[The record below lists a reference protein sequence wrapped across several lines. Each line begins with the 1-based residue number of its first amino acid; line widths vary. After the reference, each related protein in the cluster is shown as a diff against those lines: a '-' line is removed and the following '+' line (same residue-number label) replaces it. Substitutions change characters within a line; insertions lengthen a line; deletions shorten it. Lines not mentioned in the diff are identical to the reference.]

1 MTIAILFF
9 INEELVFR
17 RNVCATSLYDKI
29 LEEFSEEELIR
40 HGVPYYEDDKAII
53 TDQDFIE
60 KVWYACV
67 EHVTF
72 PRTVSQWDSPSMHYI
87 LFHNLQLI
95 NNS

>member
-17 RNVCATSLYDKI
+17 RNVCATNLYDKI
-29 LEEFSEEELIR
+29 LEEFYEEELIR
-40 HGVPYYEDDKAII
+40 YGVPYYEDDKAII

-67 EHVTF
+67 ERGYISEDRVTMGQSVNALHII
-72 PRTVSQWDSPSMHYI
+72 P
-87 LFHNLQLI
+87 
-95 NNS
+95 

>member
-17 RNVCATSLYDKI
+17 RNVCATNLYDKI

-40 HGVPYYEDDKAII
+40 HGVPYYEDDKVII

-67 EHVTF
+67 EHGYISEDRVTMGQSVNALHII
-72 PRTVSQWDSPSMHYI
+72 P
-87 LFHNLQLI
+87 
-95 NNS
+95 

>member
-17 RNVCATSLYDKI
+17 RNVCATNLYDKI

-40 HGVPYYEDDKAII
+40 HGVPYYEDDKVII

-67 EHVTF
+67 EHAYISEDRVTMG
-72 PRTVSQWDSPSMHYI
+72 PCQCITYYSIIKTYKGY
-87 LFHNLQLI
+87 
-95 NNS
+95 